1 MRLNITR
8 KYCKYSGK
16 VPWFTF
22 KGNWKIVNSSNS
34 NEEKELLLTRFNR
47 YINKSKSLLK
57 QYFFF
62 KNVCS
67 AKKEIVFNEI
77 GESMAPVG
85 ALIINM
91 KKQILAEFLQE
102 HSTSKV
108 LLTQKGEKNK

>member
-1 MRLNITR
+1 M
-8 KYCKYSGK
+8 
-16 VPWFTF
+16 
-22 KGNWKIVNSSNS
+22 
-34 NEEKELLLTRFNR
+34 
-47 YINKSKSLLK
+47 
-57 QYFFF
+57 
-62 KNVCS
+62 CS